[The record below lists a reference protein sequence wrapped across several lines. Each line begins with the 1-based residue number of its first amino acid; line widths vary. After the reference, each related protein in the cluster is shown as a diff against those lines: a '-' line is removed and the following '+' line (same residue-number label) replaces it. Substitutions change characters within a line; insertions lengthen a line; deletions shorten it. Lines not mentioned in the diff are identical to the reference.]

1 MVNKEEILKI
11 AKEKGQ
17 IKTKDLVG
25 VFNVSRQ
32 HVSAILR
39 ELIKDGKLV
48 KLGSTN
54 KAFYTLPDYAS
65 SHLEILPTRIKKSL
79 KNKGLEEHEVLEEIE
94 NNLPLLLKLPEN
106 VRSIF
111 TYAFS
116 EMLNNAIEHSKSDK
130 IEVEVVLEN
139 KKLRFYVNDYGIGVF
154 RNVMKDRGLKSE
166 LEAMQDLLKGKT
178 TTQPKSHSGEGIFF
192 TSKAAD
198 QYELESY
205 GYQLVVDNNINDV
218 FFNKVKADKRGTKVS
233 FIISTDSARHL
244 NDVFK
249 QYTSKVDS
257 GSGFDKTEI
266 KVKLYT
272 IGGVYVSRSQARRI
286 LAGLEKFKSI
296 ILDFEKVPMVGQA
309 FSDEVFRVFKNRH
322 PAIKI
327 KSANMNEAVKF
338 MIDRVE
344 GNNPRSPKIFEE

>member
-25 VFNVSRQ
+25 IFSISRQ

-54 KAFYTLPDYAS
+54 KAFYTLPDYVS

-79 KNKGLEEHEVLEEIE
+79 KNEGLEEHEVLEEIE

-130 IEVEVVLEN
+130 IEVEVRLE
-139 KKLRFYVNDYGIGVF
+139 KKMLYFYVNDFGIGVF
-154 RNVMKDRGLKSE
+154 RNVMKKRELKSE
-166 LEAMQDLLKGKT
+166 LEAMQDLLKGNNT
-178 TTQPKSHSGEGIFF
+178 TNPNANPEGGMFF
-192 TSKAAD
+192 
-198 QYELESY
+198 
-205 GYQLVVDNNINDV
+205 
-218 FFNKVKADKRGTKVS
+218 
-233 FIISTDSARHL
+233 
-244 NDVFK
+244 
-249 QYTSKVDS
+249 
-257 GSGFDKTEI
+257 
-266 KVKLYT
+266 
-272 IGGVYVSRSQARRI
+272 
-286 LAGLEKFKSI
+286 
-296 ILDFEKVPMVGQA
+296 
-309 FSDEVFRVFKNRH
+309 
-322 PAIKI
+322 
-327 KSANMNEAVKF
+327 
-338 MIDRVE
+338 
-344 GNNPRSPKIFEE
+344 

>member
-1 MVNKEEILKI
+1 
-11 AKEKGQ
+11 
-17 IKTKDLVG
+17 
-25 VFNVSRQ
+25 
-32 HVSAILR
+32 
-39 ELIKDGKLV
+39 
-48 KLGSTN
+48 
-54 KAFYTLPDYAS
+54 
-65 SHLEILPTRIKKSL
+65 
-79 KNKGLEEHEVLEEIE
+79 
-94 NNLPLLLKLPEN
+94 
-106 VRSIF
+106 
-111 TYAFS
+111 
-116 EMLNNAIEHSKSDK
+116 MLNNAIEHSKSDK